1 MQGFKWQLLFR
12 YRFQKTVSGAFK
24 SGGINVQ
31 KDKLNPTQTLRSFIR
46 NTTDACLK
54 SINTQFSDYPLM
66 FTVQNAV
73 FFLTSNKHRAV
84 PRTKS
89 SLYVR
94 FKYLALNTY
103 ILFPQI
109 IFSWAPWL
117 SFLFTQNLSEHSLC
131 AVCVTS
137 VTHTSPIYNIYAFF
151 SLYHSNSLTL

>member
-1 MQGFKWQLLFR
+1 MYLFYYMQHSYISSFKRKVRPFPTFLISCKVLNDNYFSGTDFR
-12 YRFQKTVSGAFK
+12 RLSVSGAFK

-31 KDKLNPTQTLRSFIR
+31 KDKLNPTQTLRSFIS
-46 NTTDACLK
+46 NTTNACLK

-89 SLYVR
+89 SLYVC

-109 IFSWAPWL
+109 IFS
-117 SFLFTQNLSEHSLC
+117 
-131 AVCVTS
+131 
-137 VTHTSPIYNIYAFF
+137 
-151 SLYHSNSLTL
+151 